1 MRDGCTEL
9 ELDNGLRAILAE
21 DRTMP
26 VVTVAVRYGAGARHE
41 SHSGQA
47 HLLEHLMFQGSRH
60 VAPGEH
66 VRLVESLGGRANART
81 SMDSTYYAQ
90 TLPKDGLELALW
102 LEGERMGTFLDT
114 AGQDRLDAQRKVVV
128 NERLETIDNIPYG
141 TAEELL
147 LAHLFPPG
155 HPYHHHP
162 VGTRKGIETIS
173 LNDLT
178 AFFTRFYTPR
188 NAVVAVVGDF
198 PATAAAK
205 WVKKYLGQIPAAI
218 PPPRPPPEPAI
229 SASGVR
235 RLEVTGRVPCKLFLG
250 HRVAPAGT
258 PAFDTARVT
267 CALLGHGRGGLLWRR
282 LAHDRDLV
290 TDLRLRLTPLVGG
303 ASLGIAEI
311 TPRPGVTPAAVGEAY
326 QEELAAFSS
335 DDHDLVTDLRRATT
349 RLESGWAARLETTG
363 GRAEEL
369 TWHALL
375 TGAAAHTSRLLP
387 RLREVTAAD
396 VRRCAAEWAEAAGRV
411 VLTYQ
416 TRSP

>member
-1 MRDGCTEL
+1 MRDRCTEL

-47 HLLEHLMFQGSRH
+47 HLLEHLMFQGSRQ

-66 VRLVESLGGRANART
+66 VRLVESLGGQANART

-147 LAHLFPPG
+147 LAHLFPPE

-162 VGTRKGIETIS
+162 VGTRNGIETIS
-173 LNDLT
+173 LDDLT
-178 AFFTRFYTPR
+178 AFFARFYTPR

-198 PATAAAK
+198 PTAAAAK
-205 WVKKYLGQIPAAI
+205 WAKEYLGQIPAAA
-218 PPPRPPPEPAI
+218 PPPRPPPEPA
-229 SASGVR
+229 SGGR
-235 RLEVTGRVPCKLFLG
+235 RLDVTGRIPCKLFLG

-258 PAFDTARVT
+258 PAFDAARVT
-267 CALLGHGRGGLLWRR
+267 SVMLGHGRGGPLWRR

-290 TDLRLRLTPLVGG
+290 TDLRFRLTPLVGG
-303 ASLGIAEI
+303 ASLGVAEI
-311 TPRPGVTPAAVGEAY
+311 TPRPGVTPAAVEEAY
-326 QEELAAFSS
+326 QEELTAFAS
-335 DDHDLVTDLRRATT
+335 DGCTDTDLRWATT

-375 TGAAAHTSRLLP
+375 TGAAAHTGQILP

-396 VRRCAAEWAEAAGRV
+396 VRRCAAEWADAADRV